1 MNTALMNTVLMN
13 TLSLMLPI
21 VGPLLAALIYTAAGW
36 RHATAHAGTA
46 GAVLIL
52 GTGIALAV
60 RVGRHGP
67 FDALGGWLHADALS
81 AFMILTIGSVATL
94 ACAASP
100 GYLAAEHGA
109 GAAVQAAGEGGSRR
123 RYGALVQCFL
133 AAMSMGALA
142 GNLGLAWI
150 AIEATTIV
158 TAFLVGHH
166 HTRAAVEAAWK
177 YTVICSVGI
186 ALALLGIVVLYD
198 AARHA
203 GLSEATALNPR
214 DLAAHARAL
223 DPAVTRMAT
232 AFMFLGFG
240 AKAGLAPLHAW
251 LPDAH
256 SQAPAPVSALMSGVL
271 LAVAFTQ
278 ILRVK
283 QIADAALGPGF
294 GRTLLLVLGLATLAL
309 AALLLLAQRDYKRM
323 LAYSS
328 MEHMGL
334 IAVAAA
340 IGTRLAIA
348 ALLLHIAGHG
358 LAKTVAFTASG
369 HLLHA
374 ERTTRIDQVK
384 ALMSRRPA
392 LAGILAAAILAL
404 LGLPPFSL
412 FASELGIARA
422 GFAAG
427 LGIPVAAAFVLALFA
442 FAALARH
449 TAAMLLGDDD
459 PAGPG
464 ERAAASGTVRLGP
477 GARTPLLIGLAAVVG
492 LGITAWPIN
501 TLLNLAAGAG
511 H

>member
-1 MNTALMNTVLMN
+1 MDSASVNTALL
-13 TLSLMLPI
+13 LLPI
-21 VGPLLAALIYTAAGW
+21 AAPLLAAAIHAVAGW
-36 RHATAHAGTA
+36 RRAIAH
-46 GAVLIL
+46 L
-52 GTGIALAV
+52 GTLAAISVLCAAIALAI
-60 RVGRHGP
+60 RVTRQAP
-67 FDALGGWLHADALS
+67 IDALGGWIHADALT
-81 AFMILTIGSVATL
+81 AFLLLVIGAVATL

-100 GYLAAEHGA
+100 GYLAAETAHG
-109 GAAVQAAGEGGSRR
+109 GGSRR
-123 RYGALVQCFL
+123 RYGVLVQCFL
-133 AAMSMGALA
+133 AAMCLGTLA

-158 TAFLVGHH
+158 TAFLVGFG

-177 YTVICSVGI
+177 YTVVCSVGI

-214 DLAAHARAL
+214 VLAVHARAL
-223 DPAVTRMAT
+223 DPAVTRMAS
-232 AFMFLGFG
+232 AFMIIGFG

-283 QIADAALGPGF
+283 QVADAALGPAF
-294 GRTLLLVLGLATLAL
+294 VRTLLLIVGLTTLVL
-309 AALLLLAQRDYKRM
+309 AASLLLAQRDYKRM

-340 IGTRLAIA
+340 IGTRLALA

-369 HLLHA
+369 HLVHA

-384 ALMSRRPA
+384 ALTIRRPV
-392 LAGILAAAILAL
+392 LAGIFAAAILAL

-412 FASELGIARA
+412 FASELAIARA
-422 GFAAG
+422 GFAAHLG
-427 LGIPVAAAFVLALFA
+427 LPVAAAFLLALLA

-449 TAAMLLGDDD
+449 TAAMLLGDDE
-459 PAGPG
+459 PAYSAQP
-464 ERAAASGTVRLGP
+464 AAATLGALSLPARIPLITGLVTV
-477 GARTPLLIGLAAVVG
+477 AA

-501 TLLNLAAGAG
+501 TLLTLAAAG
-511 H
+511 GR

>member
-1 MNTALMNTVLMN
+1 MASASLNAALLLV
-13 TLSLMLPI
+13 PI
-21 VGPLLAALIYTAAGW
+21 AAPLLAALVYALAGW
-36 RHATAHAGTA
+36 CRATAHLGTA
-46 GAVLIL
+46 AAVAIL
-52 GTGIALAV
+52 SAGITLAV
-60 RVGRHGP
+60 RVTRHAP
-67 FDALGGWLHADALS
+67 LDALGGWLHADALT
-81 AFMILTIGSVATL
+81 AFMLLVIGAVATL

-100 GYLAAEHGA
+100 GYLAAEH
-109 GAAVQAAGEGGSRR
+109 AAGDGGSPR
-123 RYGALVQCFL
+123 RYGVLVGCFL
-133 AAMSMGALA
+133 SAMSLAALA

-158 TAFLVGHH
+158 TAFLVGHR

-198 AARHA
+198 VARHA
-203 GLSEATALNPR
+203 GLSEATALSPR
-214 DLAAHARAL
+214 TLAAHARAL

-232 AFMFLGFG
+232 AFMILGFG

-294 GRTLLLVLGLATLAL
+294 SRALLLIAGLTTLAV

-340 IGTRLAIA
+340 IGTRLALA
-348 ALLLHIAGHG
+348 ALLLHVAGHG

-374 ERTTRIDQVK
+374 EHTTRIDQIR
-384 ALMSRRPA
+384 ALATRRPA
-392 LAGILAAAILAL
+392 LAGILAAALLAL
-404 LGLPPFSL
+404 LGFPPFSL

-422 GFAAG
+422 GFAAH
-427 LGIPVAAAFVLALFA
+427 LGGPVAAAFLLALLA
-442 FAALARH
+442 FAAMVRH
-449 TAAMLLGDDD
+449 TAAMLLGEND
-459 PAGPG
+459 ALRSGG
-464 ERAAASGTVRLGP
+464 VRSTGTASFSRAD
-477 GARTPLLIGLAAVVG
+477 RTPLIVGLAAVVA
-492 LGITAWPIN
+492 LGVTAWPIA
-501 TLLNLAAGAG
+501 TLLSLAASGG

>member
-1 MNTALMNTVLMN
+1 MN
-13 TLSLMLPI
+13 TLL
-21 VGPLLAALIYTAAGW
+21 LLAPIAAPLPAAALYAVAGW
-36 RHATAHAGTA
+36 RRITAHAGTA
-46 GAVLIL
+46 AAVAIL
-52 GTGIALAV
+52 ACGIVLAV
-60 RVGRHGP
+60 RVTRTGP
-67 FDALGGWLHADALS
+67 LDALGGWLHADALS
-81 AFMILTIGSVATL
+81 AFLLLVIGAVATL

-100 GYLAAEHGA
+100 GYLAAEHTSGT
-109 GAAVQAAGEGGSRR
+109 GGSRR
-123 RYGALVQCFL
+123 RYGVLVSCFL
-133 AAMSMGALA
+133 AAMCLGALA

-158 TAFLVGHH
+158 TAFLVGHR
-166 HTRAAVEAAWK
+166 HTRAAIEAAWK

-214 DLAAHARAL
+214 VLTAHARAL

-232 AFMFLGFG
+232 AFVILGFG

-271 LAVAFTQ
+271 LAVAFAQ
-278 ILRVK
+278 ILRIK
-283 QIADAALGPGF
+283 QIADAALGPAF
-294 GRTLLLVLGLATLAL
+294 ARTLLLIAGLATLAL

-340 IGTRLAIA
+340 IGTRLALA
-348 ALLLHIAGHG
+348 ALLLHIAGHA

-369 HLLHA
+369 HLLHT
-374 ERTTRIDQVK
+374 EHTTRIDRIE
-384 ALMSRRPA
+384 ALTSRHPA
-392 LAGILAAAILAL
+392 LAGILAASILAL

-427 LGIPVAAAFVLALFA
+427 LGIPVAAAFLLALLA

-449 TAAMLLGDDD
+449 TASMLLGGDDQPGGRTGGRAD
-459 PAGPG
+459 AAGT
-464 ERAAASGTVRLGP
+464 ARLSLT
-477 GARTPLLIGLAAVVG
+477 ARTPLVVG
-492 LGITAWPIN
+492 LVTVAALGITAWPIT
-501 TLLNLAAGAG
+501 TLLNLAAIGG
-511 H
+511 R

>member
-1 MNTALMNTVLMN
+1 MDSTFINTALL
-13 TLSLMLPI
+13 LLPI
-21 VGPLLAALIYTAAGW
+21 TAPLLAVAIYGLAGW
-36 RHATAHAGTA
+36 RRATAHAGTA
-46 GAVLIL
+46 AAAVIL
-52 GTGIALAV
+52 AAGVVLAV
-60 RVGRHGP
+60 RVTRGGP
-67 FDALGGWLHADALS
+67 LDALGGWLHADALS

-100 GYLAAEHGA
+100 GYLAAEHA
-109 GAAVQAAGEGGSRR
+109 LGEGGSRR
-123 RYGALVQCFL
+123 RYGALVAGFL
-133 AAMSMGALA
+133 AAMCLAALA

-198 AARHA
+198 AARHT
-203 GLSEATALNPR
+203 GLSEATALNPAV
-214 DLAAHARAL
+214 LAAHAHAL

-232 AFMFLGFG
+232 AFIILGFG

-271 LAVAFTQ
+271 LAVAFAQ

-283 QIADAALGPGF
+283 QVADAALGAAF
-294 GRTLLLVLGLATLAL
+294 TRTLLLIIGLATLAL

-340 IGTRLAIA
+340 IGTRLALA

-369 HLLHA
+369 HLVQA
-374 ERTTRIDQVK
+374 EQTTRIDRVK
-384 ALMSRRPA
+384 ALTRRSPA

-412 FASELGIARA
+412 FASELAIARA
-422 GFAAG
+422 GFAAH
-427 LGIPVAAAFVLALFA
+427 LGVAVAAAFVLALLA

-449 TAAMLLGDDD
+449 TAGMLLGDDHP
-459 PAGPG
+459 PASG
-464 ERAAASGTVRLGP
+464 ERAGTNRLGP
-477 GARTPLLIGLAAVVG
+477 VARTPLIAGLVTVAA
-492 LGITAWPIN
+492 LGVTAWPIN
-501 TLLNLAAGAG
+501 TLLTLAAQGG

>member
-1 MNTALMNTVLMN
+1 MD
-13 TLSLMLPI
+13 TLLLLPP
-21 VGPLLAALIYTAAGW
+21 VAAPLLAALLYTLAGW
-36 RHATAHAGTA
+36 RRATAHLGTA
-46 GAVLIL
+46 AAAVIL
-52 GTGIALAV
+52 AAGVALAV
-60 RVGRHGP
+60 RVTRHGP
-67 FDALGGWLHADALS
+67 LDTFGGWLHADALA
-81 AFMILTIGSVATL
+81 AFLILVIGAVSLL

-100 GYLAAEHGA
+100 GYLAADHGA
-109 GAAVQAAGEGGSRR
+109 TARSRR
-123 RYGALVQCFL
+123 RYGLLVQGFL
-133 AAMSMGALA
+133 AAMCLAALA

-158 TAFLVGHH
+158 TAFLVGHGQ
-166 HTRAAVEAAWK
+166 TRAALEAAWK

-214 DLAAHARAL
+214 VLTAHAHML

-232 AFMFLGFG
+232 AFMLLGFG

-271 LAVAFTQ
+271 LAVAFSQ

-283 QIADAALGPGF
+283 TIADATLGTAF
-294 GRTLLLVLGLATLAL
+294 TRTLLLVMGLGTLAL

-334 IAVAAA
+334 ITVGAA
-340 IGTRLAIA
+340 IGTRLAMA
-348 ALLLHIAGHG
+348 AILLHIAGHG
-358 LAKTVAFTASG
+358 ISKTVAFTASG

-374 ERTTRIDQVK
+374 EHTTRIDQVK
-384 ALMSRRPA
+384 ALATRSPV
-392 LAGILAAAILAL
+392 LAGIFAAAILAL

-422 GFAAG
+422 GFAAN
-427 LGIPVAAAFVLALFA
+427 LGYPVAAAFLLALLA

-449 TAAMLLGDDD
+449 TAAMLLGDDE
-459 PAGPG
+459 PPEHAGG
-464 ERAAASGTVRLGP
+464 DAVAVRLG
-477 GARTPLLIGLAAVVG
+477 LAARAPLITG
-492 LGITAWPIN
+492 LVTVAALGVTAWPIN
-501 TLLNLAAGAG
+501 TLLDLAAQAG
-511 H
+511 R

>member
-1 MNTALMNTVLMN
+1 MN
-13 TLSLMLPI
+13 TLLLIAPI
-21 VGPLLAALIYTAAGW
+21 AGPLLAAAFYALAGW
-36 RHATAHAGTA
+36 RRSTAHAGTA
-46 GAVLIL
+46 AAAAIL
-52 GTGIALAV
+52 ASGILLAV
-60 RVGRHGP
+60 RVTRTGP
-67 FDALGGWLHADALS
+67 LDALGGWLHADALA
-81 AFMILTIGSVATL
+81 AFLLLVIGAVATL

-100 GYLAAEHGA
+100 GYLAAEHA
-109 GAAVQAAGEGGSRR
+109 TGAAASRR
-123 RYGALVQCFL
+123 RYGILVACLL
-133 AAMSMGALA
+133 AAMCLGALA

-203 GLSEATALNPR
+203 GLSEATALTPR
-214 DLAAHARAL
+214 VLTAHAHAL

-232 AFMFLGFG
+232 AFMILGFG

-283 QIADAALGPGF
+283 QIADAALGPMF
-294 GRTLLLVLGLATLAL
+294 ARTLLLVLGLATLAL
-309 AALLLLAQRDYKRM
+309 AALLLIAQRDYKRM

-334 IAVAAA
+334 ITVAAA
-340 IGTRLAIA
+340 IGTRLALA
-348 ALLLHIAGHG
+348 AMLLHIAGHG

-374 ERTTRIDQVK
+374 EHTTRIDRIK
-384 ALMSRRPA
+384 ALANRRPA
-392 LAGILAAAILAL
+392 LAAILVAAILAL

-422 GFAAG
+422 GFAAH
-427 LGIPVAAAFVLALFA
+427 LGAPVAAAFLLALLA

-449 TAAMLLGDDD
+449 TAAMLLGGDE
-459 PAGPG
+459 PSAPG
-464 ERAAASGTVRLGP
+464 GRADTAVGAARLSLT
-477 GARTPLLIGLAAVVG
+477 ARTPLITGLVAVAA

-501 TLLNLAAGAG
+501 TLLNLAAAG
-511 H
+511 GH

>member
-1 MNTALMNTVLMN
+1 MDRTFADTALL
-13 TLSLMLPI
+13 LLPI
-21 VGPLLAALIYTAAGW
+21 AAPLLAAAVYAVAGW
-36 RHATAHAGTA
+36 RRATAHLGTA
-46 GAVLIL
+46 AAAVIL
-52 GTGIALAV
+52 ASGIAVAV
-60 RVGRHGP
+60 NVARNGP
-67 FDALGGWLHADALS
+67 LTTLGGWLHADALS
-81 AFMILTIGSVATL
+81 AFLLLVIGSVATL

-100 GYLAAEHGA
+100 AYLAAEH
-109 GAAVQAAGEGGSRR
+109 AAHEGGSRR
-123 RYGALVQCFL
+123 RYGALVSCFL
-133 AAMSMGALA
+133 AAMCLGTLA

-166 HTRAAVEAAWK
+166 HTRAALEAAWK

-203 GLSEATALNPR
+203 GLSEATALNPAA
-214 DLAAHARAL
+214 LTAHARAL

-232 AFMFLGFG
+232 AFMVLGFG

-283 QIADAALGPGF
+283 QIADAALGPAF
-294 GRTLLLVLGLATLAL
+294 SRTLLLIAGLATLAL

-340 IGTRLAIA
+340 IGTRLALA

-369 HLLHA
+369 HLLQA
-374 ERTTRIDQVK
+374 ERTTRIEQIR
-384 ALMSRRPA
+384 ALATRRPA
-392 LAGILAAAILAL
+392 LAGILAAALLAL

-422 GFAAG
+422 GFAAH
-427 LGIPVAAAFVLALFA
+427 LGIPVAAAFVLALVA

-449 TAAMLLGDDD
+449 TASMLLGDDEP
-459 PAGPG
+459 PAAG
-464 ERAAASGTVRLGP
+464 EPPKAAATTRLSLA
-477 GARTPLLIGLAAVVG
+477 ARAPLITGLAAVAA
-492 LGITAWPIN
+492 LGVTAWPIN
-501 TLLNLAAGAG
+501 TLLSLAAQGG
-511 H
+511 R

>member
-1 MNTALMNTVLMN
+1 MDSTSVNTALL
-13 TLSLMLPI
+13 LLPI
-21 VGPLLAALIYTAAGW
+21 AAPLLAALIYAAAGW
-36 RHATAHAGTA
+36 RRATAH
-46 GAVLIL
+46 L
-52 GTGIALAV
+52 GTIAAIVILAAAIALAV
-60 RVGRHGP
+60 RVTRHAP
-67 FDALGGWLHADALS
+67 IDVLGGWLHADALT
-81 AFMILTIGSVATL
+81 AFLLLVIGAVATL

-100 GYLAAEHGA
+100 GYLA
-109 GAAVQAAGEGGSRR
+109 GAAAHDGGSRR
-123 RYGALVQCFL
+123 RYGMLVQCFL
-133 AAMSMGALA
+133 AAMSLGTLA

-158 TAFLVGHH
+158 TAFLVGFG

-177 YTVICSVGI
+177 YTVVCSVGI

-214 DLAAHARAL
+214 VLAAHAHAL

-232 AFMFLGFG
+232 AFMILGFG

-283 QIADAALGPGF
+283 QIADAALGPAF
-294 GRTLLLVLGLATLAL
+294 ARTLLLITGLATLAL

-340 IGTRLAIA
+340 IGTRLALA

-358 LAKTVAFTASG
+358 VAKAVAFTASG

-374 ERTTRIDQVK
+374 ERTTRIDQIK
-384 ALMSRRPA
+384 ALAVRRPA

-412 FASELGIARA
+412 FASELAIARA
-422 GFAAG
+422 GFAAQLG
-427 LGIPVAAAFVLALFA
+427 LPVAAAFLIALLA

-449 TAAMLLGDDD
+449 TASMLLGDDEPAD
-459 PAGPG
+459 PAPP
-464 ERAAASGTVRLGP
+464 AATATRGALSLPARIPLIAGLVTV
-477 GARTPLLIGLAAVVG
+477 AA
-492 LGITAWPIN
+492 LGITAWPIS
-501 TLLNLAAGAG
+501 TLLNLAAAG
-511 H
+511 GH